1 MFKYISQVGAKDR
14 KKKKKQ
20 SPLYFTKNMN
30 QTDISLYPSMFI
42 GNSTCQG
49 ISSSSITVT
58 GNWQEV
64 YVYGYYQTV
73 LEAKISTFE
82 LDMTNTSILYEP

>member
-1 MFKYISQVGAKDR
+1 
-14 KKKKKQ
+14 
-20 SPLYFTKNMN
+20 MN
-30 QTDISLYPSMFI
+30 QTDISLHPSMFI

-49 ISSSSITVT
+49 ISSSSITAT

-82 LDMTNTSILYEP
+82 LDTTNTSILYEP